1 MAMRGGAV
9 AGLVLGTAV
18 LSVLGTLAGVVVW
31 SEVRDSLSPDTVDEV
46 CDVDGTL
53 SGFQGWCVQH
63 RRQAGGLVHEQQDWV
78 YVVGVQ
84 DGAEISRITY
94 APWPFVDA
102 DAELDVRFESDRIV
116 LVDDEGVEV
125 AYPQEYYALD

>member
-31 SEVRDSLSPDTVDEV
+31 GEVRDSLTPETVGEV
-46 CDVDGTL
+46 CDVDPSL
-53 SGFQGWCVQH
+53 SGIQGWCVQH
-63 RRQAGGLVHEQQDWV
+63 RREPGGLVREQQDWV
-78 YVVGVQ
+78 YLVAVQ
-84 DGAEISRITY
+84 GGQQISRVTY
-94 APWPFVDA
+94 APWPFVDE
-102 DAELDVRFESDRIV
+102 DSELDVRFESDRIV
-116 LVDDEGVEV
+116 LVDDEGIEV

>member
-1 MAMRGGAV
+1 MAIRGGAV

-31 SEVRDSLSPDTVDEV
+31 GEVRGSLSPRTVAEVCEVDE
-46 CDVDGTL
+46 TL

-63 RRQAGGLVHEQQDWV
+63 RRQDGGLVSEQQDRV
-78 YVVGVQ
+78 HVVGVQ
-84 DGAEISRITY
+84 DGQQISRVTY
-94 APWPFVDA
+94 APWPFVD
-102 DAELDVRFESDRIV
+102 DDDLDVRFEVDRIV

-125 AYPQEYYALD
+125 SYPQEYYALD

>member
-1 MAMRGGAV
+1 MAIRGGAV

-18 LSVLGTLAGVVVW
+18 LSVLGTLTGVVVW
-31 SEVRDSLSPDTVDEV
+31 GEVRGSLSPETVDEV
-46 CDVDGTL
+46 CEVDPTL

-84 DGAEISRITY
+84 DGQQVPRVTY
-94 APWPFVDA
+94 APFPFVD
-102 DAELDVRFESDRIV
+102 DDTELDVRFEPDRIV

-125 AYPQEYYALD
+125 TYPQEYYALD

>member
-1 MAMRGGAV
+1 MAIRGGAV

-18 LSVLGTLAGVVVW
+18 LSVLGTLTGVVVW
-31 SEVRDSLSPDTVDEV
+31 GEVRWSLSPETVDEV
-46 CDVDGTL
+46 CEVDPTL

-84 DGAEISRITY
+84 DGQQVPRVTY
-94 APWPFVDA
+94 APFPFVD
-102 DAELDVRFESDRIV
+102 DDTELDVRFEPDRIV

-125 AYPQEYYALD
+125 TYPQEYYALD

>member
-1 MAMRGGAV
+1 MAIRGGAV

-31 SEVRDSLSPDTVDEV
+31 GEVRESLSPDTVDEV
-46 CDVDGTL
+46 CDVDPTL

-63 RRQAGGLVHEQQDWV
+63 RRQAGGLLGEQQDWV
-78 YVVGVQ
+78 YLVGVQ
-84 DGAEISRITY
+84 DGQQVSRVTY

-102 DAELDVRFESDRIV
+102 DAELDVVFESDRIV
-116 LVDDEGVEV
+116 LTDDEGVEAV
-125 AYPQEYYALD
+125 YPQAYYALD